1 MRRYDT
7 SIKDIVYAKAN
18 FCKNHSGQ
26 DPIFLSDWNSD
37 YNNILIPSLEYNSSK
52 SSDLQQY
59 YFWTDENN
67 YRSNIQ
73 TFIFN
78 HFHKLISKDC
88 FAIGTN
94 GTSSMMLALT
104 ALKEAGK
111 KKALIFTPI
120 YFSTLNMLDKLELDV
135 AEFNLSVHN
144 NFYIDI
150 NQLEK
155 IIIKSSSD
163 ILIITNPLFGSGVE
177 IDIDTIK
184 KISDIC
190 NTHNVCLLMDYIYG
204 GMAWEVSDP
213 IDYIFQYQVYCAVS
227 LAEQHIFIESISKR
241 LFLNGAKFSLVFS
254 SSSIMRRILRLSV
267 FMIGSMAFQQVN
279 LVSQIYCSPS
289 VAVLSNLISENAT
302 RANNHYR
309 ILKTMLYDTSANI
322 SNANCGYFA
331 IVSLPKKNRKEDI
344 AYAIDLLNQTGVLT
358 IPHSRY
364 LFNEDGYYSFR
375 INLLLDYNNLIEGV
389 TRIGNLK

>member
-1 MRRYDT
+1 MRRYNT

-18 FCKNHSGQ
+18 YCKKHNGQ

-37 YNNILIPSLEYNSSK
+37 YNSILIPSLEYNSTQF
-52 SSDLQQY
+52 SDLQNY
-59 YFWTDENN
+59 YFWTDEND

-73 TFIFN
+73 SFFSY
-78 HFHKLISKDC
+78 HFSQLISKDC
-88 FAIGTN
+88 FTIGSN

-104 ALKEAGK
+104 ALREAGR

-120 YFSTLNMLDKLELDV
+120 YFSTLNMLDQLEFDV
-135 AEFNLSVHN
+135 VEFNLSFHN

-150 NQLEK
+150 NQLENTIVK
-155 IIIKSSSD
+155 TNSD
-163 ILIITNPLFGSGVE
+163 IIIITNPLFGSGVE

-184 KISDIC
+184 KISDVC
-190 NTHNVCLLMDYIYG
+190 NTHNVCLIMDYIYG
-204 GMAWEVSDP
+204 GMAWKVSEP

-227 LAEQHIFIESISKR
+227 LTEQHVFIESISKR

-254 SSSIMRRILRLSV
+254 SSSIMRRILRISV

-279 LVSQIYCSPS
+279 LVSQIYCSSS
-289 VAVLSNLISENAT
+289 VPVLSNLITENAAT
-302 RANNHYR
+302 ANNHYR
-309 ILKTMLYDTSANI
+309 IIKTMLYDSPANI

-331 IVSLPKKNRKEDI
+331 IITLPKKDRKEDI
-344 AYAIDLLNQTGVLT
+344 AYAIDLLNRTGVLT

-364 LFNEDGYYSFR
+364 LFNEDGFYSFR

-389 TRIGNLK
+389 TRIRNLK